1 MCIRDRFVSYHNG
14 ANFENDGD
22 DDFIAE
28 YTLSTPFD
36 ISTATYAGDSERCN
50 TTDPDH
56 DGTGAGDN
64 ATTATIIA
72 FKFSDDGKKNIYSSK
87 RYEYESR

>member
-1 MCIRDRFVSYHNG
+1 MFVYHNLDG
-14 ANFENDGD
+14 GDGD

-50 TTDPDH
+50 ATDPD
-56 DGTGAGDN
+56 
-64 ATTATIIA
+64 
-72 FKFSDDGKKNIYSSK
+72 DDAN
-87 RYEYESR
+87 